1 MRALI
6 VGFAIVSPL
15 LLLALLPY
23 APWSGLGLMALS
35 HALLLYPTLRPNV
48 QWLGPV
54 ITHFT
59 TGAHEVW
66 LTIDDGPTA
75 DTPAL
80 LAMLDRHGVK
90 ATFFV
95 KGTEALQQPELVRA
109 ITAGG
114 HSVANHS
121 LTHPSG
127 TFWCLLP
134 RQIAREVDGCSA
146 AIESI
151 TGQQPRWFRAPVG
164 MKNPAVHPA
173 LRRRS
178 MRLIGWT
185 VRGFDSVTSDAQ
197 DVLRRILPR
206 LEPGA
211 ILVTH
216 QGREWSVRVIERLIE
231 AVQQRGYTFVIP
243 SDERLK
249 TKR

>member
-1 MRALI
+1 MRRLI
-6 VGFAIVSPL
+6 VGFGLVAPL
-15 LLLALLPY
+15 GFVALLPR
-23 APWSGLGLMALS
+23 APWSGLALLALS

-54 ITHFT
+54 ITHFA
-59 TGAHEVW
+59 TGGREVW

-80 LAMLDRHGVK
+80 VEMLAHRGVR
-90 ATFFV
+90 ATFFI
-95 KGTEALQQPELVRA
+95 KGSEALARPELVRT
-109 ITAGG
+109 IVEDG

-127 TFWCLLP
+127 SFWCLLP
-134 RQIAREVDGCSA
+134 GQIAREMDGCSD
-146 AIESI
+146 AIEAI
-151 TGQQPRWFRAPVG
+151 TGGRPQWFRAPVG

-173 LRRRS
+173 LQRRS

-185 VRGFDSVTSDAQ
+185 VRGFDSVKSDAD
-197 DVLRRILPR
+197 DVLRRILPK

-216 QGREWSVRVIERLIE
+216 QGREWSVRVIERLVE
-231 AVQQRGYTFVIP
+231 AVQERGYTFVIP
-243 SDERLK
+243 SDDRLK